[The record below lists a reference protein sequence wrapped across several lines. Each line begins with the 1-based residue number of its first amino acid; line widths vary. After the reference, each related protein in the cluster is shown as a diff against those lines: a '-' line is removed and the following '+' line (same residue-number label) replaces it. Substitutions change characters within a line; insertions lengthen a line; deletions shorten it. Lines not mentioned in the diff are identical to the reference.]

1 MDCKVR
7 ITGIALTTAMVLSLG
22 LSVPLPAIGETLST
36 YGADAA
42 DNDLDVNGFNS
53 SAKDLIEGEFDTQ
66 YVSNS
71 GVDATSWHFK
81 LESKS
86 RVNLVAYWTRS
97 SNPESYFG
105 SIYVIYN
112 NGMPESVVKSIRLN
126 GSDFQQA
133 PYIISLGN
141 LEAGDYYIRAYVKNA
156 DSSAALTSIKVLYKI
171 LWSAPVEPPAQE
183 GSKTMYRLYNPYSGE
198 HFYTASADER
208 DSIIK
213 AGWRYEGLAWYAPE
227 QSSKP
232 VYRLYNPYV
241 AGGDHHYTMNLSE
254 LDMLQAAGW
263 KYEGI
268 GWYSD
273 EAEGTPLYRQYNP
286 YADTGTH
293 NYTMSKAEND
303 SLVSLGWRAEGIAW
317 YGKR

>member
-97 SNPESYFG
+97 GNPESYFG

-183 GSKTMYRLYNPYSGE
+183 GSKTMYRLYNPY
-198 HFYTASADER
+198 
-208 DSIIK
+208 
-213 AGWRYEGLAWYAPE
+213 
-227 QSSKP
+227 
-232 VYRLYNPYV
+232 V